1 MVCNSDRICS
11 CLPSLQIINDWVNEK
26 LQLSS
31 PISLSFVA
39 ASRQQEQKM
48 HEIKD
53 LGMLE
58 AICNREKET
67 AASSGVIAESAAFDA
82 GDMATRPA

>member
-1 MVCNSDRICS
+1 
-11 CLPSLQIINDWVNEK
+11 
-26 LQLSS
+26 
-31 PISLSFVA
+31 
-39 ASRQQEQKM
+39 M

-53 LGMLE
+53 LAMLE